1 MTNRKEKAID
11 IMSDRLELIHDVSE
25 GIDFVEVTGEDRG
38 DVERFQIYFD
48 KDDSVVSIFKILMNQ
63 QQKKIGGN

>member
-63 QQKKIGGN
+63 

>member
-48 KDDSVVSIFKILMNQ
+48 KDGRVVSIFKILMNQ
-63 QQKKIGGN
+63 

>member
-1 MTNRKEKAID
+1 MTNRKEKAFD

-25 GIDFVEVTGEDRG
+25 GIDFVEVTGENRG

-48 KDDSVVSIFKILMNQ
+48 EDDNVVSIFKILMNQ
-63 QQKKIGGN
+63 

>member
-1 MTNRKEKAID
+1 MTNRKEKAFD

-48 KDDSVVSIFKILMNQ
+48 EDDNVVSIFKILMNQ
-63 QQKKIGGN
+63 